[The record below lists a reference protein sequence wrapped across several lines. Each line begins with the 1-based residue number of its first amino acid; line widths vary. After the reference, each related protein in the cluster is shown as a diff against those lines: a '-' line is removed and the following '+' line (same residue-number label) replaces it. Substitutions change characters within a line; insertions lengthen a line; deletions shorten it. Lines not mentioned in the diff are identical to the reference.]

1 MSVRASFGK
10 ARGTGALA
18 LGLLLAASAALAG
31 QACGGTPDS
40 TFNRRTAPSQGEGAD
55 PTEAFTGEAMREY
68 MRQLAPY
75 LVSRELEA
83 AELAALDEQKFDAI
97 APMLEAWTK
106 EPAFP
111 RAARRLIS
119 QKLSVSGSRDG
130 IDFDLPGNL
139 AEHVARE
146 NLPLSTLLTAD
157 YCIDAN
163 GAKRECDTGAPF
175 TAGVLGTRAFL
186 VSRAS
191 RFNLTRASTMLHV
204 FACQGYPMSESL
216 EPRIERSRLI
226 PMFQVD
232 RQADDAGAPPDEFG
246 NGTACY
252 ACHAQ
257 FGWHAQLFVR
267 FDTSGLYRQDATG
280 IQDPNG
286 ELGRSVDGLFAS
298 HLADPAEAKEDTSQ
312 MLGQAVKD
320 LGEAAKVLA
329 ESPTFVPCQVK
340 NLLEYALRLPPTAAI
355 ADEVLEEISAKAKT
369 GEPLVVTFGSLAVAT
384 FSHPRVVSAVVN
396 ATSGAEPSSDAGQSQ
411 SEGEP

>member
-1 MSVRASFGK
+1 
-10 ARGTGALA
+10 
-18 LGLLLAASAALAG
+18 
-31 QACGGTPDS
+31 
-40 TFNRRTAPSQGEGAD
+40 
-55 PTEAFTGEAMREY
+55 

-75 LVSRELEA
+75 LVSRELEPE
-83 AELAALDEQKFDAI
+83 ELAAIDEKKFDAI

-106 EPAFP
+106 EAAFP

-146 NLPLSTLLTAD
+146 DLPLSTILTAD
-157 YCIDAN
+157 YCVDAN

-175 TAGVLGTRAFL
+175 TAGVLGTRAFM

-191 RFNLTRASTMLHV
+191 RFNLTRASTMLRA
-204 FACQGYPMSESL
+204 FACQKYPMSEDV

-232 RQADDAGAPPDEFG
+232 RQADESGAPPDEFG

-252 ACHAQ
+252 ACHSQ
-257 FGWHAQLFVR
+257 FGWHTQLFVR
-267 FDTSGLYRQDATG
+267 FDASGLYREDATG
-280 IQDPNG
+280 LQDPNG

-298 HLADPAEAKEDTSQ
+298 HLQDPAEAKTDKSQ
-312 MLGQAVKD
+312 MLGRAVRD

-329 ESPTFVPCQVK
+329 ESPMFVPCQVG
-340 NLLEYALRLPPTAAI
+340 NLLEYALRLPPTV
-355 ADEVLEEISAKAKT
+355 EVAKEVVEEIASSAKK
-369 GEPLVVTFGSLAVAT
+369 GDPPKVTFGSLTVAT
-384 FSHPRVVSAVVN
+384 FSHPRVVAAVVS
-396 ATSGAEPSSDAGQSQ
+396 ATNVAEASSAADQSQ